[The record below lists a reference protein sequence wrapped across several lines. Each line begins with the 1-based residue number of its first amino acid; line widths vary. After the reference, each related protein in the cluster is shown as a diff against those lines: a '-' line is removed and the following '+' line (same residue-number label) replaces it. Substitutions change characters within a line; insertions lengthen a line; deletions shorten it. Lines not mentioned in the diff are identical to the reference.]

1 MVTSLKRACA
11 TCCVI
16 QVCCTQRPCPC
27 GRPLLTWTSA
37 GDSQTLRGRS
47 GSVSVGPWWAQG
59 FVWGLWVSLVGTWF
73 DSKLDFAPPTIL
85 LGLLL
90 CPWMWSIFFG
100 GIQHSP
106 VDGCSAAC
114 CNFGVLTGED
124 ERTSFYSTIL
134 SRPCPWKPHHR
145 SELFFC
151 EFVWVFLKYNWP
163 STLI

>member
-1 MVTSLKRACA
+1 MSYPGR
-11 TCCVI
+11 
-16 QVCCTQRPCPC
+16 CTKSPCPC
-27 GRPLLTWTSA
+27 SKPLLTCAST
-37 GDSQTLRGRS
+37 GDTQTLKGRS
-47 GSVSVGPWWAQG
+47 GSISGVSASWCTQG
-59 FVWGLWVSLVGTWF
+59 FVRALRPSLAGMGF
-73 DSKLDFAPPTIL
+73 DYKRDFSPPTIL

-90 CPWMWSIFFG
+90 CPWIWGIFFG